1 MKYLYEIFYTG
12 IDYPRRR
19 FINAENN
26 IDALKQIHKKE
37 FGYTKKELDKL
48 SKNDLLNSLEYQED
62 SISFILNLE
71 TQKYLYEL
79 K

>member
-19 FINAENN
+19 FIEADNN
-26 IDALKQIHKKE
+26 KEALKKICKKE
-37 FGYTKKELDKL
+37 FGFTKKELDGL